1 MRHTMPEFHV
11 GTRCL
16 ARDHSFHAGF
26 NVRSG
31 FFVRALGFRAEF
43 TAGSGTPPGTRSP
56 NRDSMRDHVPRSGF
70 GCTFGIQYAGSGN
83 SHGHTHEFH
92 VCCTSLPPPWT
103 VLKALYRHCRLLALA
118 CDLTCDLLKCDLL
131 EILRAI
137 FLRSS
142 AMAPKGL
149 KISAMTHLGRVGGR
163 IAPKRSRGLG
173 HPILAARKVL
183 PAEKVRRR
191 VTHSLRKVYKA
202 SGEAHRAARRIHRQI
217 SVLWWRDTRAVQIA
231 AKLKEDNEASP
242 TT

>member
-1 MRHTMPEFHV
+1 MLYEPATALD
-11 GTRCL
+11 C
-16 ARDHSFHAGF
+16 
-26 NVRSG
+26 VRSY
-31 FFVRALGFRAEF
+31 VR
-43 TAGSGTPPGTRSP
+43 SYVRS
-56 NRDSMRDHVPRSGF
+56 
-70 GCTFGIQYAGSGN
+70 
-83 SHGHTHEFH
+83 
-92 VCCTSLPPPWT
+92 
-103 VLKALYRHCRLLALA
+103 CRLLALA
-118 CDLTCDLLKCDLL
+118 YDLTCDFLKCDLL
-131 EILRAI
+131 KILRAI

-163 IAPKRSRGLG
+163 IAPKRFRGLG

-191 VTHSLRKVYKA
+191 VTDSLRKVYKA

-231 AKLKEDNEASP
+231 AKLKEDYEASP